1 EAYAHYAKVAAVSE
15 ADYSSTGMMISACL
29 ALGDEQGAMRAA
41 RMTLERVEKVV
52 AQDRS
57 AGGAMAYGVGALA
70 LLGQAEQAK
79 EWIVRALMI
88 DADNLL
94 MRYNFACA
102 LAVHLKDAEA
112 ALEQLTPVLE
122 GGPARLIHAARTD
135 PDLDPVRGDPR
146 FAVMLAKAEAR
157 LAKTAG

>member
-1 EAYAHYAKVAAVSE
+1 
-15 ADYSSTGMMISACL
+15 
-29 ALGDEQGAMRAA
+29 
-41 RMTLERVEKVV
+41 
-52 AQDRS
+52 
-57 AGGAMAYGVGALA
+57 VGALA
-70 LLGQAEQAK
+70 VLGQAEQAK